1 MKMDDLMRMNWRK
14 GQVVI
19 CVDAQGKV
27 IRSAIDVGGHLIDAD
42 EEGVW
47 VDGEEVYLIPVS
59 AVPAER
65 VAQEA
70 ERCRF
75 VAKLCLM
82 MAERLAP
89 TS

>member
-1 MKMDDLMRMNWRK
+1 MRMSLRK
-14 GQVVI
+14 AQVVI
-19 CVDAQGKV
+19 CVDANAKV
-27 IRSAIDVGGHLIDAD
+27 IRSAIELDGHLIDSD
-42 EEGVW
+42 EEGIFC
-47 VDGEEVYLIPVS
+47 DGEEVYLIPVS

-65 VAQEA
+65 AMEEA

-75 VAKLCLM
+75 VAKLCLL